1 MAHSNMA
8 KPPLLSANPMMLNP
22 QSNTAGLLAQGY
34 NQTGLTAAYSLSEY
48 ETSDASL
55 MPRRKGLW
63 QGVASAGISTIY
75 QSIAAS
81 QYTAGSQV
89 YAELEFETDDNWTAV
104 NQFELSFEL
113 FGDATITALPNRTVD
128 MIQIAGVSGF
138 GVNPRRGVLRTPY
151 LTVPTT
157 GVISSSQQILRL
169 DLTGS
174 LRITSF
180 GTYVRQAA

>member
-1 MAHSNMA
+1 
-8 KPPLLSANPMMLNP
+8 
-22 QSNTAGLLAQGY
+22 
-34 NQTGLTAAYSLSEY
+34 
-48 ETSDASL
+48 
-55 MPRRKGLW
+55 
-63 QGVASAGISTIY
+63 
-75 QSIAAS
+75 
-81 QYTAGSQV
+81 
-89 YAELEFETDDNWTAV
+89 
-104 NQFELSFEL
+104 
-113 FGDATITALPNRTVD
+113 